1 MSVGTSGKDLLDTVV
16 TQQDSDEKG
25 DAATVTKE
33 DFTLHLWKGFWKQI
47 QNHLQK
53 RTAKKHKEPCLIDQT

>member
-33 DFTLHLWKGFWKQI
+33 DFTLHL
-47 QNHLQK
+47 
-53 RTAKKHKEPCLIDQT
+53 

>member
-1 MSVGTSGKDLLDTVV
+1 MSVGTSGKDLDTVV

-33 DFTLHLWKGFWKQI
+33 DFTLHL
-47 QNHLQK
+47 
-53 RTAKKHKEPCLIDQT
+53 

>member
-25 DAATVTKE
+25 DAARVTKE
-33 DFTLHLWKGFWKQI
+33 DFTLHL
-47 QNHLQK
+47 
-53 RTAKKHKEPCLIDQT
+53 

>member
-1 MSVGTSGKDLLDTVV
+1 MLLPSVQYKPKNPLKFRHQGHSEMSVGTSGKDLLDTVV

-33 DFTLHLWKGFWKQI
+33 DFTLHL
-47 QNHLQK
+47 
-53 RTAKKHKEPCLIDQT
+53 